1 MYTYHTLS
9 LSLSLTRSLSLS
21 HTHTGNNPSLAAE
34 GLWRAGLI
42 HWQSFND
49 TSKAYDLF
57 SRARTVDPTHAQGL
71 HALAALEAQSGD
83 VDEALILY
91 EDTVRLLPSDPD
103 TVGELAD
110 LYQNTGRIDESERMY
125 LATLALRPTDV
136 DAIKGYAHLLKHH
149 RGQSTMAAQLF
160 DMSKTLAPILQ
171 SQLSSGLVNSIYLL

>member
-9 LSLSLTRSLSLS
+9 LSLSLTRSLSHT